1 MGSAIPEVPMNGTRN
16 HQDSTCLSRTC
27 LKWTPEGELVRE
39 DLQRILDRLAA
50 VDGHGADLSRCNLV
64 DPQC

>member
-1 MGSAIPEVPMNGTRN
+1 MTSTRN

-27 LKWTPEGELVRE
+27 LKWTPEGELVSE

-50 VDGHGADLSRCNLV
+50 VDGYGADLRRCNLEE
-64 DPQC
+64 PQS

>member
-27 LKWTPEGELVRE
+27 LKWTPEGELVSE

-50 VDGHGADLSRCNLV
+50 VDGYGADLRRCNLEE
-64 DPQC
+64 PQS